1 MNKNKYDTLYMV
13 AVMATALVVGV
24 IIGAGWV

>member
-1 MNKNKYDTLYMV
+1 MNQKYDNLYMIM
-13 AVMATALVVGV
+13 VMATALVIGV

>member
-1 MNKNKYDTLYMV
+1 MNQSKYDNLYMI

-24 IIGAGWV
+24 IIGMGWT